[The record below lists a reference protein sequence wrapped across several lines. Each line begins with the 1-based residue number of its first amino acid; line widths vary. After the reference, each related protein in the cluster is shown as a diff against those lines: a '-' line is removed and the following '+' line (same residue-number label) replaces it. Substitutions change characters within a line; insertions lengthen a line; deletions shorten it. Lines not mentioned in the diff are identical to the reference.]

1 MVSRVAVLA
10 GLSLLGLASPDA
22 HAFCVENAVAGR
34 LGQASVVALQ
44 QRPARTYDAAV
55 EFDRQSCCNPR
66 NAECN
71 PDGTGDDGVVF
82 FRARVDPAGRPLVCG
97 APANAR
103 EPPLLYAPARG
114 FLRFE
119 PNPLYSAGRA
129 PSLVN
134 SPVVVRIL
142 DSERR
147 LLTTFPCL

>member
-1 MVSRVAVLA
+1 MFGRVARLA
-10 GLSLLGLASPDA
+10 GLWLLGFASPDA
-22 HAFCVENAVAGR
+22 GAFCVENAIAGR
-34 LGQASVVALQ
+34 MAHASVVALQ
-44 QRPARTYDAAV
+44 QRPARAYDAAV

-82 FRARVDPAGRPLVCG
+82 FRARVDPAGRALACG

-119 PNPLYSAGRA
+119 PNPLFSAGRA

-134 SPVVVRIL
+134 PPAVVRIL